1 MGINKI
7 QVVDQSTNPP
17 PLELPPDASILVL
30 PEADCRR
37 HYMLF
42 TNSAGRVTKSWM
54 CGICGKE
61 FPKQYALMRHL
72 RMRHLNVRLF
82 RCGTCDKAFKTRMV
96 LMRHCAC
103 HSTLRP
109 YVCGV
114 LPEALQPGNGARP
127 ARARAPRHTSRFACH
142 CGKRFH
148 QKANLVVHQRTHQ
161 NLSKMSAASKLA
173 SSRPAS
179 PPHHPIFKCF
189 NCDSELDSLQ
199 AFRDHQQRCTPL
211 LPALPPRSQNNTP
224 DTNHCLNSGGQEDLP
239 GGLLRRLLSLGEG
252 LEGRRPASPA
262 AELAL
267 QPLPPPPPP
276 PPPSPALGRVQTGLP
291 VGQLQAGLPLG
302 RLQTGPPLGQQ
313 QAGLP
318 LGQLQA
324 ALPLEQLRA
333 GLPLGHLPAA
343 LPLEQL
349 QTGLSLGQL
358 QVGPEQLEQ
367 LQTGPEQLL
376 TGPGQ
381 LLTGP
386 KQLQTGPALEQL
398 QTDSLLV
405 QLSPQPTPV
414 PAAAQQEM
422 SKLRQLLIP
431 ATTEDLRHLQRQQGG
446 GGPGHDRVDVPV
458 VAVVTQ
464 YHSSDGTHLHVQPPS
479 SERPDC
485 SEVAVSRIEVPLT
498 DDGPPP
504 ASCRR
509 EQLLS
514 MPTSAELL
522 STEADGP
529 ANAADDGPGRAVPP
543 PSVADMLSRG
553 ADRTAG
559 TDGRPRATEALAR
572 GADALAG
579 EAGVVPTDAEV
590 LPKEAGLLPGGLQLQ
605 LPTELDALP
614 RGSDTLPAGV
624 DAPPLGG
631 DMLPRGADSLPAG
644 ADMPLLGAD
653 MLRRGADSLPAGPD
667 MLPLGADMLLLRAD
681 MLPRGSAI
689 LAEEAAVLAGAAE
702 GQSDGADLLSAG
714 ADTMVQFVRETPS
727 GGFEAVSVAE
737 AALLF
742 SQPGSSYQI
751 LPGEDRHSPSVAPL
765 SR

>member
-1 MGINKI
+1 
-7 QVVDQSTNPP
+7 
-17 PLELPPDASILVL
+17 
-30 PEADCRR
+30 
-37 HYMLF
+37 
-42 TNSAGRVTKSWM
+42 
-54 CGICGKE
+54 
-61 FPKQYALMRHL
+61 
-72 RMRHLNVRLF
+72 
-82 RCGTCDKAFKTRMV
+82 MV

-114 LPEALQPGNGARP
+114 CQKRFSRATALVQHGPVHSA
-127 ARARAPRHTSRFACH
+127 HKRFACH

-211 LPALPPRSQNNTP
+211 LPALPPRSQNNTL

-291 VGQLQAGLPLG
+291 LGQLQAGLPLG

-324 ALPLEQLRA
+324 VLPLGQLQA

-386 KQLQTGPALEQL
+386 KQLQTGPALGQL

-422 SKLRQLLIP
+422 SKLRQVSGVLMVGPIQTRSMRLARARNMQPFALLRADGEEPTLARVLRTADRRELLIP

-485 SEVAVSRIEVPLT
+485 SEVAVSQIEVPLT

-543 PSVADMLSRG
+543 PSVADILSRG

-559 TDGRPRATEALAR
+559 TDGRPRATGALAG

-579 EAGVVPTDAEV
+579 KAGVVPTDAEV

-614 RGSDTLPAGV
+614 RGSDALPAGV
-624 DAPPLGG
+624 DMPPLGG

-653 MLRRGADSLPAGPD
+653 MPRRGADSLPAGPD

-714 ADTMVQFVRETPS
+714 ESDGAGLLSAGESDGADLLS
-727 GGFEAVSVAE
+727 
-737 AALLF
+737 AA
-742 SQPGSSYQI
+742 G
-751 LPGEDRHSPSVAPL
+751 
-765 SR
+765 